1 MGRKFKIERDYYD
14 EKDYLYR
21 KMHVEFEPGLTVL
34 IVTVGLRSPLRIAA

>member
-21 KMHVEFEPGLTVL
+21 KNLKAKNWL
-34 IVTVGLRSPLRIAA
+34 IKRLKDGILKEKRFV

>member
-34 IVTVGLRSPLRIAA
+34 IGAMGAEKPH